1 MQLTKS
7 ENAPKGSK
15 PKRVSHVKSKIES
28 CIQILQNWA
37 PMFEDEKSVYSPSS
51 GYHAHGDIEKDL
63 MNAEVIGRKQQE
75 EFVNDRIKTKKV
87 SFYCPIKKKKLKT
100 FSMNTSKISSKTGK
114 AIVERDMFIRVLVA
128 REFAEEDI
136 SLKELLSFSLS
147 AIALSLS
154 SLDGSL
160 YKGCK
165 ASLLHCLE
173 ESIPF
178 SNLQSLAD
186 AVQILDAMV
195 IIQQIPASVNTF
207 GDISDYILNQV
218 MQ

>member
-1 MQLTKS
+1 MSLLKRTSVSKS
-7 ENAPKGSK
+7 CYLFPCQ
-15 PKRVSHVKSKIES
+15 P
-28 CIQILQNWA
+28 
-37 PMFEDEKSVYSPSS
+37 
-51 GYHAHGDIEKDL
+51 
-63 MNAEVIGRKQQE
+63 
-75 EFVNDRIKTKKV
+75 
-87 SFYCPIKKKKLKT
+87 
-100 FSMNTSKISSKTGK
+100 
-114 AIVERDMFIRVLVA
+114 
-128 REFAEEDI
+128 
-136 SLKELLSFSLS
+136 
-147 AIALSLS
+147 SLS

>member
-1 MQLTKS
+1 MEDSLQLTKS

-75 EFVNDRIKTKKV
+75 FVNDRIKTKKV
-87 SFYCPIKKKKLKT
+87 SFYCPIKKNKLKT

-114 AIVERDMFIRVLVA
+114 AIVERDMFIGVLVA

-147 AIALSLS
+147 AFIIFI
-154 SLDGSL
+154 GR
-160 YKGCK
+160 
-165 ASLLHCLE
+165 
-173 ESIPF
+173 IP
-178 SNLQSLAD
+178 
-186 AVQILDAMV
+186 
-195 IIQQIPASVNTF
+195 IQR
-207 GDISDYILNQV
+207 
-218 MQ
+218 M